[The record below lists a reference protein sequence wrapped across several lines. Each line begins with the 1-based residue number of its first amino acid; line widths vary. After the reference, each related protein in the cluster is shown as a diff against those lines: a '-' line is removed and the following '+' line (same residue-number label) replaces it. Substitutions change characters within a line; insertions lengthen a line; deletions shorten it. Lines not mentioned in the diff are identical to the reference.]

1 MKEEVV
7 RILKMV
13 EEGKIS
19 SEKAAELIAVLGNN
33 KEELMVKRNDKMIK
47 IKVLS
52 KDNDS
57 VNVTI
62 PVRLVQAVGGAISK
76 LPPIKEIEGLDI
88 DIQDI
93 IQIILDSV
101 SSDIEGRLVDVKSA
115 QGDIVEIVIE

>member
-52 KDNDS
+52 KGNDS

-101 SSDIEGRLVDVKSA
+101 NSDIEGRLVDVKSA

>member
-101 SSDIEGRLVDVKSA
+101 NSDIEGRLVDVKSA

>member
-19 SEKAAELIAVLGNN
+19 SEKAAELIEVLGNN
-33 KEELMVKRNDKMIK
+33 KKELATKRNDKMIK

-62 PVRLVQAVGGAISK
+62 PVRLVQVVGGAISK

-101 SSDIEGRLVDVKSA
+101 NSDIEGRLVDVKSA